1 MPESAPTRESELEA
15 RAAKVGHRLY
25 PPSAENWVIVDE
37 AGNEPGWSTSGDSTS
52 SRSTSTPS
60 KSAENW
66 VIVDEAGEEPG
77 WSTSGDLDELEEYID
92 AVERS

>member
-37 AGNEPGWSTSGDSTS
+37 AG
-52 SRSTSTPS
+52 
-60 KSAENW
+60 
-66 VIVDEAGEEPG
+66 EEPG

-92 AVERS
+92 AVEISRKLGDR